1 MQFRIGLLSLM
12 GIWFCFS
19 CGQEDVDKKAQCENS
34 TLSVALREITSSTG
48 CGTNDGLIGINVHG
62 GKEPYMYYLND
73 EISSGPDFT
82 NLLSGIYK
90 IRVRDKAGCERVLDN
105 ITVMAEG
112 FSFSAEVQEN
122 TMCTGSGNGAITITV
137 SEGVSPYLFKLGNGS
152 FTESNIFQSLRHGTY
167 DVLLK
172 DGADC
177 TVALNVTI
185 PKGPTHTSWLND
197 IKPLITTYCALS
209 GCHNGISRP
218 DLRIYAKAKEH
229 ASKIKSLTK
238 DRSMPFEGKLTQE
251 QINLFGCWVDDGA
264 LEN

>member
-1 MQFRIGLLSLM
+1 MRFRIDLLSLM
-12 GIWFCFS
+12 GILFCFS
-19 CGQEDVDKKAQCENS
+19 CGQDDVDKKAQCENS
-34 TLSVALREITSSTG
+34 TLSVALRVVTPSTG
-48 CGTNDGLIGINVHG
+48 CGTNDGLIGIIVQG
-62 GKEPYMYYLND
+62 GKEPYTYHLND
-73 EISSGPDFT
+73 EILSGPDFT
-82 NLLSGIYK
+82 NLLSGIYT
-90 IRVRDKAGCERVLDN
+90 IRVRDKSGCEKVLDN

-122 TMCTGSGNGAITITV
+122 TMCTGTGNGAVTITV
-137 SEGVSPYLFKLGNGS
+137 SEGVSPFLFKFGNGS
-152 FTESNIFQSLRHGTY
+152 FTESNTFQSLRQGTY

-172 DGADC
+172 DGAGC
-177 TVALNVTI
+177 TVALNVSV
-185 PKGPTHTSWLND
+185 PKGTSNTSWSND

-218 DLRIYAKAKEH
+218 DLRIYTKAKEH

-251 QINLFGCWVDDGA
+251 QIDLFGCWVDDGA